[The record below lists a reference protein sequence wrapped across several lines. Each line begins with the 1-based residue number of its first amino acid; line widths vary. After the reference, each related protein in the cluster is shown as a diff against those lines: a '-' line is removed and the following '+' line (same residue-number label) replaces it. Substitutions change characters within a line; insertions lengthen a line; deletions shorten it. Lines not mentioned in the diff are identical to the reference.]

1 MIQPPRE
8 PTLDDVQRALAL
20 PAFDHERAWRRMVPR
35 QRVMH
40 RPPDQPGTARPAGV
54 LVLIYPQTKHLKFVL
69 TRRSE
74 EVASH
79 KGQISL
85 PGGSQEVFDPSP
97 MDTALRETCEEIDVC
112 REDIQVIGALT
123 PLYVSV
129 SDFVI
134 HPFIGYMSERPA
146 FRPAT
151 TEVAEIIE
159 MPLRDLLDPAIKT
172 SERWTLRGTEID
184 VPFYRV
190 GEHAVWGATAIIL
203 SEFEGRLVTAM
214 GIE

>member
-1 MIQPPRE
+1 
-8 PTLDDVQRALAL
+8 
-20 PAFDHERAWRRMVPR
+20 
-35 QRVMH
+35 MH
-40 RPPDQPGTARPAGV
+40 RPPDQPGAARPAGV
-54 LVLIYPQTKHLKFVL
+54 LVLIYPQTECLKFVL

-85 PGGSQEVFDPSP
+85 PGGSQEIFDPGP

-112 REDIQVIGALT
+112 REDIQIIGALT

-146 FRPAT
+146 FRPAA

-203 SEFEGRLVTAM
+203 SEFEGRLATAM
-214 GIE
+214 GVE

>member
-35 QRVMH
+35 QRVMQ

-123 PLYVSV
+123 PLYVNV

>member
-1 MIQPPRE
+1 M
-8 PTLDDVQRALAL
+8 
-20 PAFDHERAWRRMVPR
+20 
-35 QRVMH
+35 
-40 RPPDQPGTARPAGV
+40 
-54 LVLIYPQTKHLKFVL
+54 YPQAGRLVFVL

-74 EVASH
+74 AVASH

-85 PGGSQEVFDPSP
+85 PGGSQEVIDPGP
-97 MDTALRETCEEIDVC
+97 MGTALRETCEEIAVC
-112 REDIQVIGALT
+112 REDIQIIGALT

-151 TEVAEIIE
+151 NEVAEIIE

-172 SERWTLRGTEID
+172 SEHWNLHGYDME

-190 GEHAVWGATAIIL
+190 GQHVVWGATAIIL
-203 SEFEGRLVTAM
+203 SEFEGRLAAVI
-214 GIE
+214 GSE

>member
-35 QRVMH
+35 QRVMQ

-112 REDIQVIGALT
+112 REDIQVIGVLT